1 MQYDVIVK
9 AEISRSM
16 PTNAI
21 PDMTSQV
28 GALLA
33 EIFSKQTTILS
44 EGVLR
49 STGDSRILLSFKT
62 DRDREIN
69 VSFSKK
75 DPGLIALKQPGMG
88 PDGYSTIFLEEGA
101 KHKCISKDPRG
112 NKIEF
117 SVTAQNVENKLLK
130 SGKLKLE
137 YTIDICGVRAENT
150 KILLTVSHDK
160 IKENQN
166 S

>member
-9 AEISRSM
+9 AEISRST
-16 PTNAI
+16 PTQAL
-21 PDMTSQV
+21 PDMTSQI

-33 EIFSKQTTILS
+33 EIFSKQITILS

-49 STGDSRILLSFKT
+49 STRVGRIVLNFKVEG
-62 DRDREIN
+62 DREIT

-75 DPGLIALKQPGMG
+75 DPGLISLKQPGAG
-88 PDGYSTIFLEEGA
+88 PDGYSTIFLEEDT
-101 KHKCISKDPRG
+101 KRKCIGKDPRG
-112 NKIEF
+112 NRMEF
-117 SVTAQNVENKLLK
+117 SVTTQKVENKLLK

-137 YTIDICGVRAENT
+137 YMIDICGVRAE
-150 KILLTVSHDK
+150 ISRLSLTVTHDK

>member
-9 AEISRSM
+9 AEISRST
-16 PTNAI
+16 PTQAL
-21 PDMTSQV
+21 PDMTSQI

-33 EIFSKQTTILS
+33 EIFSKQITILS

-49 STGDSRILLSFKT
+49 STRDGRIVLNFKVEG
-62 DRDREIN
+62 DREIT

-75 DPGLIALKQPGMG
+75 DPGLISLKQPGAG
-88 PDGYSTIFLEEGA
+88 PDGYSTIFLEEDT
-101 KHKCISKDPRG
+101 KRKCIGKDPRG
-112 NKIEF
+112 NRMEF
-117 SVTAQNVENKLLK
+117 SVTTQKVENKLLK

-137 YTIDICGVRAENT
+137 YMIDICGVRAE
-150 KILLTVSHDK
+150 ISRLSLTVTHDK

>member
-9 AEISRSM
+9 AEISRST
-16 PTNAI
+16 PTQAL
-21 PDMTSQV
+21 PDMTSQI

-33 EIFSKQTTILS
+33 EIFSKQITILS

-49 STGDSRILLSFKT
+49 STRVGRIVLNFKVEG
-62 DRDREIN
+62 DREIT

-75 DPGLIALKQPGMG
+75 DPGLISLKQRGAG
-88 PDGYSTIFLEEGA
+88 PDGYSTIFLEEDT
-101 KHKCISKDPRG
+101 KRKCIGKDPRG
-112 NKIEF
+112 NRMEF
-117 SVTAQNVENKLLK
+117 SVTTQKVENKLLK

-137 YTIDICGVRAENT
+137 YMIDICGVRAE
-150 KILLTVSHDK
+150 ISRLSLTVTHDK

>member
-9 AEISRSM
+9 AEMSRAM
-16 PTNAI
+16 PTHAL
-21 PDMTSQV
+21 PDITSQM

-44 EGVLR
+44 EGILR
-49 STGDSRILLSFKT
+49 STRDGRIVLTFKAEG
-62 DRDREIN
+62 DREIN

-75 DPGLIALKQPGMG
+75 EPGLIALKQPGAG
-88 PDGYSTIFLEEGA
+88 PDGYSTIFLEENT
-101 KHKCISKDPRG
+101 KRKCIGKDLLG
-112 NKIEF
+112 NKLEF
-117 SVTAQNVENKLLK
+117 SVTTKTVDNKLLK

-137 YTIDICGVRAENT
+137 YMIDICGVRAEVSRM
-150 KILLTVSHDK
+150 LLTVTHDK
-160 IKENQN
+160 TKENQN

>member
-9 AEISRSM
+9 AEISRST
-16 PTNAI
+16 PTNAL

-44 EGVLR
+44 EGILR
-49 STGDSRILLSFKT
+49 STRDSRIVLDFKVEGN
-62 DRDREIN
+62 REIT

-75 DPGLIALKQPGMG
+75 DPELIALRQPGVG
-88 PDGYSTIFLEEGA
+88 PDGYSTVFLEEGP
-101 KHKCISKDPRG
+101 KRKCIGKDPRG
-112 NKIEF
+112 NRIEF
-117 SVTAQNVENKLLK
+117 SVTTQKVENKLLK

-137 YTIDICGVRAENT
+137 YMIDICGVRAEIS
-150 KILLTVSHDK
+150 KISLTVTHDK
-160 IKENQN
+160 SKENQN